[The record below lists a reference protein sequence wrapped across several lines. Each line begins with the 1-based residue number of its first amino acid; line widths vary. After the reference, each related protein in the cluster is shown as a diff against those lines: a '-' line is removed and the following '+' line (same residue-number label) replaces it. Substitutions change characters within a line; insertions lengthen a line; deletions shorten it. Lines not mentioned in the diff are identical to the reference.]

1 MNRHASNDELADLGA
16 GTLRPRKA
24 ARIEQHL
31 TGCPQ
36 CREVSSQL
44 ASMPQLLSSVG
55 FPAMPADLSARIDTA
70 LASEVRQRQATAPAT
85 EAGRRDLPA
94 AGGSGGGPRRDR
106 GAGWRLPGF
115 SVGATRVLAAAGALV
130 IIGGASYGIAA
141 NVGPSSENGTSSS
154 VRAPLG
160 APAARPDSGAAGQ
173 SVGPRV
179 SYGHSPSARSIQ
191 VVTSDTNFVPA
202 TLADQA
208 AEAVRAA
215 RLKGVHSVPV
225 QHAVTGPS
233 ASSSAAAGNFS
244 TRAGLSSSQLEGC
257 LDKVA
262 PGRSVLLVE
271 LAKFKGSD
279 ATIIVT
285 AASASHDAEAWVV
298 GPACS
303 ASSRDVLD
311 HVTLKHL

>member
-1 MNRHASNDELADLGA
+1 M
-16 GTLRPRKA
+16 
-24 ARIEQHL
+24 
-31 TGCPQ
+31 
-36 CREVSSQL
+36 
-44 ASMPQLLSSVG
+44 
-55 FPAMPADLSARIDTA
+55 
-70 LASEVRQRQATAPAT
+70 
-85 EAGRRDLPA
+85 
-94 AGGSGGGPRRDR
+94 
-106 GAGWRLPGF
+106 
-115 SVGATRVLAAAGALV
+115 
-130 IIGGASYGIAA
+130 
-141 NVGPSSENGTSSS
+141 
-154 VRAPLG
+154 
-160 APAARPDSGAAGQ
+160 
-173 SVGPRV
+173 

-202 TLADQA
+202 ALADQA
-208 AEAVRAA
+208 TDAVRAA

-225 QHAVTGPS
+225 QHAATGPS

-244 TRAGLSSSQLEGC
+244 TRAGLSNSQLEGC

-271 LAKFKGSD
+271 VAKFKGSD

-285 AASASHDAEAWVV
+285 AASGSHDAEAWVV

>member
-1 MNRHASNDELADLGA
+1 MNRHASDDELADLGA
-16 GTLRPRKA
+16 GILRPRRA

-36 CREVSSQL
+36 CRGVSSQL

-70 LASEVRQRQATAPAT
+70 LASEVRQRQASAPAT
-85 EAGRRDLPA
+85 EAGRRDLPVG
-94 AGGSGGGPRRDR
+94 AGGGGPRGNR
-106 GAGWRLPGF
+106 GGWRLPGF

-130 IIGGASYGIAA
+130 IIGGVSYGIAA
-141 NVGPSSENGTSSS
+141 NVGPSSESGSSS
-154 VRAPLG
+154 SG
-160 APAARPDSGAAGQ
+160 ISSNGPAALPESGAAGQ

-208 AEAVRAA
+208 TDAVRAA

-225 QHAVTGPS
+225 QHAATGPS

-244 TRAGLSSSQLEGC
+244 TRAGLSDSQLEGC

-271 LAKFKGSD
+271 VAKFKGSD
-279 ATIIVT
+279 ATIVVT
-285 AASASHDAEAWVV
+285 AASGSHDAEAWVV